1 MTTGITIARHSL
13 KTTWLQ
19 RKYYMETAYAGEIA
33 AFGTVLCWTVGSQC
47 FEAAG
52 KRIGSLSVNLIRLLI
67 AFLLFCV
74 TLFITQG
81 EIVPTDFPASA
92 WKWLIISG
100 LIGFTFGD
108 MCLFSAFVR
117 IGPRL
122 AMLIMTLTAPIT
134 ALIGWAFLNEKYSD
148 RQWVGVLVTL
158 IGVSW
163 VILQKNG
170 NNKSRKGAKKVLE
183 RDITWQGVMLGFG
196 GALGQAVGFIFSKVG
211 MMYNGTY
218 LDPFAATQVRVI
230 GGTCGFVVLFFVLG
244 WWPNV
249 INSTKNASAIGFT
262 AAGSFLG
269 PYLGVSLSLL
279 ALHYTTTGVASTI
292 MSLVPITL
300 IPFAI
305 FLHKEH
311 VSIHGFIGTLVAI
324 CGVLML
330 IN

>member
-1 MTTGITIARHSL
+1 
-13 KTTWLQ
+13 
-19 RKYYMETAYAGEIA
+19 MEISYAGEVA

-52 KRIGSLSVNLIRLLI
+52 KRIGSLSVNLIRLII
-67 AFLLFCV
+67 AFFLFCA
-74 TLFITQG
+74 TLAITRG
-81 EIVPTDFPASA
+81 EVIPTDFPIGA

-122 AMLIMTLTAPIT
+122 SMLIMTLTAPIT
-134 ALIGWAFLNEKYSD
+134 ALIGWTFLNERYTGW
-148 RQWVGVLVTL
+148 QWFGVLVTL
-158 IGVSW
+158 VGVSW
-163 VILQKNG
+163 VILQRNGNSNSKNG
-170 NNKSRKGAKKVLE
+170 KSKFLE
-183 RDITWQGVMLGFG
+183 REITWQGIMLGFG
-196 GALGQAVGFIFSKVG
+196 GAIGQAVGFIFSKVG
-211 MMYNGTY
+211 MMHGDSF

-230 GGTCGFVVLFFVLG
+230 GGTCGFIILFFVLG

-249 INSTKNASAIGFT
+249 IRSTKNIPAVGFT

-279 ALHYTTTGVASTI
+279 ALHYTTAGVASTI

-311 VSIHGFIGTLVAI
+311 VSIHGFIGTMVAI